1 MVYYSAMSR
10 RTRSQTL
17 SLREIVAVALRI
29 TRERGLD
36 HVTMRAVAGEL
47 GVTPMA
53 LYHHLDGKD
62 SLTRLVVDE
71 VQARALPLRLDADG
85 WEESLRR
92 WFWSRWETYREYP
105 GTGAYMSE
113 WSLRPENQPK
123 LYKDILFFEQAG
135 FEPAQARL
143 AWSCVNTYLHG
154 RVSVD
159 TNLSRNW
166 LGPRV
171 DDLHARDYFQFGIE
185 TVIDGLRTR
194 LAPPGRTARAKGRAG
209 AGASTHTRS
218 QL

>member
-1 MVYYSAMSR
+1 MSR

-53 LYHHLDGKD
+53 LYHHLDGKE

-71 VQARALPLRLDADG
+71 VQARSIPLRLEADG

-92 WFWSRWETYREYP
+92 WFWSKWETYRDYP

-123 LYKDILFFEQAG
+123 LFGDILFFEQAG
-135 FEPAQARL
+135 FEPKEARL

-159 TNLSRNW
+159 HSLSGNW
-166 LGPRV
+166 SGPRV

-185 TVIDGLRTR
+185 TVIEGLRTR
-194 LAPPGRTARAKGRAG
+194 VAGSGGVAGLPGPAAEVARTG
-209 AGASTHTRS
+209 A
-218 QL
+218 